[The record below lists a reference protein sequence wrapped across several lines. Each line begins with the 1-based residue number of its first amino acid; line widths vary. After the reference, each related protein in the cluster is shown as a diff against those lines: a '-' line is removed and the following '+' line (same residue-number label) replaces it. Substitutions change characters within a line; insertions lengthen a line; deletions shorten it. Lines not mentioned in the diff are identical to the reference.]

1 MEKSNQ
7 NTEDI
12 TEKDVAEQESVVK
25 DNEEDSVT
33 KQDTVEEQDSASE
46 VDHEEESIVEP
57 ESQSPESSVKNADQL
72 INEARDMVNQSDS
85 EVKDCMEIL
94 DEDINA
100 FEEVKS
106 ALIKGSLQKNEALLS
121 EVGFEPETI
130 DNVSEEDVKFG
141 SEEPIRPMQV
151 KNLSSGKFGAF
162 ILALIAGLAV
172 IAGWIFF
179 ATKKLGVTLYLD
191 KIPSQEVQNKLLAWI
206 GGGVTGGEGN
216 PMVGIAILGLSAL
229 IAMWAVYSFRVYL
242 RKAHNQKLAQKVNEE
257 AQFYCTKKEE
267 CKKEMEKVSEHIHKV
282 IGSLHTY
289 DVFFD
294 ELNAKIKR
302 VLHLEGKL
310 PFNEYHQKS
319 KEEMKGATI
328 LTNSLNELI
337 STPMATE
344 SGSLSE
350 ESEKAL
356 DRANRSLNFFRERL
370 YL

>member
-7 NTEDI
+7 NREDVS
-12 TEKDVAEQESVVK
+12 EKNVAEQESAVEGEEK
-25 DNEEDSVT
+25 DT
-33 KQDTVEEQDSASE
+33 AGEQDSAIEQNTASE
-46 VDHEEESIVEP
+46 SNHEEENSI
-57 ESQSPESSVKNADQL
+57 ESESHSPEPSVKNADQL
-72 INEARDMVNQSDS
+72 IEEAREIVHQSDL
-85 EVKDCMEIL
+85 EVKDCMQIL
-94 DEDINA
+94 NEDIDA
-100 FEEVKS
+100 LEEAKS
-106 ALIKGSLQKNEALLS
+106 ALIKGSLHRNEALLE

-130 DNVSEEDVKFG
+130 NNVSEEDVKFG
-141 SEEPIRPMQV
+141 SEEPIKPMQV
-151 KNLSSGKFGAF
+151 KRLSSGKFGAF

-172 IAGWIFF
+172 IAGWIFL

-191 KIPSQEVQNKLLAWI
+191 KIPSQEVQNKLLTWI

-216 PMVGIAILGLSAL
+216 PMVGIVILGLSAL

-242 RKAHNQKLAQKVNEE
+242 REAHNQRLAQKVNEE
-257 AQFYCTKKEE
+257 AKFYCTKKEE

-282 IGSLHTY
+282 IRSLHTY

-294 ELNAKIKR
+294 ELNAKIR
-302 VLHLEGKL
+302 RILHLEGKL

-328 LTNSLNELI
+328 LINSLNELI

-344 SGSLSE
+344 NGSLSE
-350 ESEKAL
+350 ESKEAL
-356 DRANRSLNFFRERL
+356 DRTNRSLNFYRERL